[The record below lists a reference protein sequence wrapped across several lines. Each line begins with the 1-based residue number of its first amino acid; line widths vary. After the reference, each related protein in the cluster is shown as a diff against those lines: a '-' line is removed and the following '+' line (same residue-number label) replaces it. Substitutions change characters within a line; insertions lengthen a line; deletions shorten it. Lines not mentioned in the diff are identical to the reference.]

1 MESPEKTEPRFS
13 CDICDF
19 YTGDRKDYTR
29 HLSTAKHNRLI
40 NTNKKPEKTEP
51 DECSQFQCDC
61 GRNYKHAPSLYN
73 HRKKCMTYVT
83 SVVAEPAPSSLAPP
97 SSPLAT
103 SIDPYVLL
111 NIVKQ
116 NEEFKNLLIEQ
127 NTKIMEQNQQIMEL
141 AKSNTTI
148 INNNTTNTNNNNN
161 TFNLNVFLNEHCK
174 DAISITEFIN
184 SLKLTI
190 ADLEETG
197 KLGYVGG
204 ITRIFLN
211 GLRELDMY
219 TRPVHC
225 TDLKRETIYIKDE
238 GTWEKEDEHKTKIN
252 RAIKKVANKN
262 LMLLAEWQKQNPNY
276 EDLDSKE
283 YEEYY
288 NMAVQS
294 TGAYSKEE
302 QEKQDEKI
310 LRNVLKEVVLERK
323 VMTR

>member
-1 MESPEKTEPRFS
+1 V
-13 CDICDF
+13 
-19 YTGDRKDYTR
+19 TGVQTCA
-29 HLSTAKHNRLI
+29 LPIS
-40 NTNKKPEKTEP
+40 
-51 DECSQFQCDC
+51 
-61 GRNYKHAPSLYN
+61 
-73 HRKKCMTYVT
+73 
-83 SVVAEPAPSSLAPP
+83 
-97 SSPLAT
+97 

-116 NEEFKNLLIEQ
+116 NEEFKSLLMEQ
-127 NTKIMEQNQQIMEL
+127 NTKIMEQNQKIMEL

-148 INNNTTNTNNNNN
+148 INNNTTNTNNSNN

-225 TDLKRETIYIKDE
+225 TDLKRETIYIKDA

>member
-1 MESPEKTEPRFS
+1 
-13 CDICDF
+13 
-19 YTGDRKDYTR
+19 
-29 HLSTAKHNRLI
+29 
-40 NTNKKPEKTEP
+40 
-51 DECSQFQCDC
+51 
-61 GRNYKHAPSLYN
+61 
-73 HRKKCMTYVT
+73 
-83 SVVAEPAPSSLAPP
+83 
-97 SSPLAT
+97 
-103 SIDPYVLL
+103 
-111 NIVKQ
+111 
-116 NEEFKNLLIEQ
+116 
-127 NTKIMEQNQQIMEL
+127 MEQNQKIMEL
-141 AKSNTTI
+141 AKTNTTI
-148 INNNTTNTNNNNN
+148 INNNTTNTNNSNN

-225 TDLKRETIYIKDE
+225 TDLKRETIYIKDA
-238 GTWEKEDEHKTKIN
+238 GTWEKDDENKTKIN
-252 RAIKKVANKN
+252 HAIKKVANKN